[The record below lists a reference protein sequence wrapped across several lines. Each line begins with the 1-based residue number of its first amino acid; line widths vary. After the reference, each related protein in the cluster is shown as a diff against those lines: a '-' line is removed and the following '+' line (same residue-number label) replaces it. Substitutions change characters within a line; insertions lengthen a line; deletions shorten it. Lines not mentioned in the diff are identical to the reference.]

1 MTPSGPPATE
11 AERSGHPAGLWELFP
26 ASAARHSRA
35 VAVADPT
42 SSFTYHE
49 AHERAAAF
57 ASALAQ
63 AGVGSGDTVAVC
75 FDRTADAVMGPLAVL
90 SLGGTV
96 LPIEVDCPPVR
107 LEAIL
112 DSARPKVALGDEL
125 GVSLLR
131 NTPVPCIDSRTV
143 RSAHGAGTA
152 GPGSAE
158 VAYLLYT
165 SGSTGS
171 PKGVEVEHANVV
183 ALLEGVSRWE
193 TSTTEDVWACLTAF
207 SFDVSLWE
215 LWRPLSVGAQVF
227 VMPRSATVDVAQLM
241 NLLEAHHVTSLC
253 LTPTAVRV
261 LAETGG
267 SAAFPSEV
275 RRVFVAGERL
285 EFAVLQPFADR
296 VAAGT
301 LEIWNMYGPTETTV
315 YSTRHQITGA
325 DILTERRSII
335 GRALDSVNVEV
346 VDADETG
353 VGELVVSGPGVTRG
367 YRGDP
372 GRTAESFGTRLDG
385 RRFYRTGDLARDL
398 GEGNFEFVGRR
409 GGYVK
414 VRGYRVELEE
424 VATALR
430 SHPAVSAAVAQVVDD
445 RTVGETIVCAV
456 VCRRGYSLDGVELRR
471 HTARRLP
478 MYMRPS
484 RIVFLDTLPLLP
496 SYKIDEVAVR
506 RALTD
511 HASSAP

>member
-1 MTPSGPPATE
+1 V
-11 AERSGHPAGLWELFP
+11 
-26 ASAARHSRA
+26 ASVARRPRA
-35 VAVADPT
+35 VAVADPA
-42 SSFTYHE
+42 SSFTYRE
-49 AHERAAAF
+49 AHERAAAL
-57 ASALAQ
+57 AGALAR
-63 AGVGSGDTVAVC
+63 AGVGSGDVVAVC
-75 FDRTADAVMGPLAVL
+75 FDRTADAVLGSLAVL
-90 SLGGTV
+90 ALGGTV
-96 LPIEVDCPPVR
+96 LPVEVDCPPVR

-112 DSARPKVALGDEL
+112 DSARPKVALGDDR

-131 NTPVPCIDSRTV
+131 DTPVPCVDATTV
-143 RSAHGAGTA
+143 RPAPGTGPV

-183 ALLEGVSRWE
+183 ALLEGVSGWE
-193 TSTTEDVWACLTAF
+193 TSTTEDVWACLSAF
-207 SFDVSLWE
+207 TFDVSLWE

-227 VMPRSATVDVAQLM
+227 VMPRSASMDVAQLR

-261 LAETGG
+261 LADTGG
-267 SAAFPSEV
+267 SAAFPSDV
-275 RRVFVAGERL
+275 RRVFVAGESL
-285 EFAVLQPFADR
+285 EFAVLQPFAER

-301 LEIWNMYGPTETTV
+301 LDIWNMYGPTETTV
-315 YSTRHQITGA
+315 YSTRHRITDA

-335 GRALDSVNVEV
+335 GRALDHVHVEV

-372 GRTAESFGTRLDG
+372 GRTAESFGTRPDG
-385 RRFYRTGDLARDL
+385 ERSYRTGDLARDL
-398 GEGNFEFVGRR
+398 GAGNFEFLGRR

-445 RTVGETIVCAV
+445 HTVGETIVCAV
-456 VCRRGYSLDGVELRR
+456 VRRLGHSLEGVDLRR

-478 MYMRPS
+478 TYMRPA
-484 RIVFLDTLPLLP
+484 RIVFLDGLPML
-496 SYKIDEVAVR
+496 SNHKIDVVAVR

-511 HASSAP
+511 RASSAP